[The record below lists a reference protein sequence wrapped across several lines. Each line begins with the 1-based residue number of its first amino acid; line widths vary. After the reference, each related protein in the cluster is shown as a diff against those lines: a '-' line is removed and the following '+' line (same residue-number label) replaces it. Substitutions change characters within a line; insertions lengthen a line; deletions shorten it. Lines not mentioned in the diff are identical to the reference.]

1 VRTRNNFPK
10 WHFDLKRVATIRIT
24 NPSLR
29 WNKIAQKCFP
39 CRQTRLFTLRGWDSV
54 RYRQARYSGG
64 RVGHGRGTVRVTN
77 NFVVFELNSTH
88 AGTMNIDR
96 IICAVQ
102 KPLVLML
109 IGPLI
114 PYQLRSDFRLPK
126 SANFFLYA
134 SPSMS

>member
-1 VRTRNNFPK
+1 
-10 WHFDLKRVATIRIT
+10 KRLATIRIT

-54 RYRQARYSGG
+54 RYRQARYFGG

-77 NFVVFELNSTH
+77 NFAVFELELDAYKDHEHRSNYMCCSEP
-88 AGTMNIDR
+88 AGVDIDR
-96 IICAVQ
+96 AAD
-102 KPLVLML
+102 PLPVEGRFSPVTKNVL
-109 IGPLI
+109 
-114 PYQLRSDFRLPK
+114 S
-126 SANFFLYA
+126 FFLYG